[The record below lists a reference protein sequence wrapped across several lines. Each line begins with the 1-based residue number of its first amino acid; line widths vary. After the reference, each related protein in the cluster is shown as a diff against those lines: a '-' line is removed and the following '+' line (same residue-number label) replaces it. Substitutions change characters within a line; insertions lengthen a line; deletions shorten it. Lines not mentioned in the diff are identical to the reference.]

1 MSYGFSPTLMQW
13 RRLQYHKDCF
23 RMLSPPVQYPN
34 EYKFV
39 IEKWPTRFRE
49 LVTLT
54 ARQLQLTP
62 FLNPQHSFEPNNIGT
77 PKNLTSINIRYHI
90 ENEATKCGKTVFIA
104 SRKSGVHSRLDQ
116 EQSNRE
122 YRQRIKSSSE
132 VPQSVKA
139 MAIGGATVT
148 FFLLC
153 VAVAGLSIISFA
165 MECSLK
171 KINMGTSNESGLGT
185 NEIKETIILHLDQ
198 RAAFESASWLPPQ
211 A

>member
-1 MSYGFSPTLMQW
+1 
-13 RRLQYHKDCF
+13 
-23 RMLSPPVQYPN
+23 MLD

-104 SRKSGVHSRLDQ
+104 SRSDLAAELHFLRKRYHTTKFYEGVD
-116 EQSNRE
+116 
-122 YRQRIKSSSE
+122 
-132 VPQSVKA
+132 
-139 MAIGGATVT
+139 
-148 FFLLC
+148 
-153 VAVAGLSIISFA
+153 SI
-165 MECSLK
+165 LY
-171 KINMGTSNESGLGT
+171 
-185 NEIKETIILHLDQ
+185 
-198 RAAFESASWLPPQ
+198 
-211 A
+211 